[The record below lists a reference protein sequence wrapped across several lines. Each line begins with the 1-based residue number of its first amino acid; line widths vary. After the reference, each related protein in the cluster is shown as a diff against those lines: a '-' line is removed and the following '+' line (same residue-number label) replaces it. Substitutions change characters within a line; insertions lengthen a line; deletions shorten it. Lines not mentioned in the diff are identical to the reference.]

1 MWPLYII
8 FIILVG
14 LQKRAR
20 IYILQGA
27 YLNSAILLVSMI
39 PLFIL
44 MVLKEKNMKERG
56 E

>member
-20 IYILQGA
+20 IVG
-27 YLNSAILLVSMI
+27 NNWLVRRCWR
-39 PLFIL
+39 
-44 MVLKEKNMKERG
+44 K
-56 E
+56 

>member
-20 IYILQGA
+20 IIG
-27 YLNSAILLVSMI
+27 
-39 PLFIL
+39 F
-44 MVLKEKNMKERG
+44 VLGGKIECNHFGISTALEKSVVAFLE
-56 E
+56 